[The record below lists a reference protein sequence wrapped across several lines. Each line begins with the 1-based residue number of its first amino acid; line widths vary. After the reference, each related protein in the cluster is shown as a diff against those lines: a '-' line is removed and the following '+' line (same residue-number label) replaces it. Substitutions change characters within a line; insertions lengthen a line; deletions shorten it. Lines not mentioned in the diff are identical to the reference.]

1 MRDTLEKE
9 NYDAFILGD
18 CDSLALGDKNLQQLT
33 AEVERGKGLIALGG
47 YHSFGPGGYRN
58 TPLADVLPIEMDRFW
73 RQDFGQPD
81 VQQWHVPGP
90 LVMLPTRSHPVTT
103 LASTSENE
111 QVWRQLRPLQGAN
124 RWAGIKE
131 APGIQLLAESPDH
144 VPLLVA
150 GEYGGGRVLAFA
162 GDSTWQ
168 WWRQGQ
174 SALHRRFW
182 RQVVLWL
189 ARRDDLT
196 RHDVWIDLPQRRFA
210 VGSRVSFTT
219 GARTAIGDVITDA
232 VLSASLA
239 SPDGQSAPLRLS
251 RQGSDHVGT
260 LERIAQPGSYQINVT
275 AADAA
280 GQPLGQATAHFEVM
294 DQDVEFANP
303 AADPDQMA
311 RLADLTRDSGGRAVA
326 SEQLA
331 ALLKEI
337 KQSPPELVEEVLTKW
352 QLADTWWDAWLVLSC
367 LAGLLT
373 AEWFLRKR
381 WGLV

>member
-1 MRDTLEKE
+1 M
-9 NYDAFILGD
+9 
-18 CDSLALGDKNLQQLT
+18 
-33 AEVERGKGLIALGG
+33 V
-47 YHSFGPGGYRN
+47 
-58 TPLADVLPIEMDRFW
+58 
-73 RQDFGQPD
+73 
-81 VQQWHVPGP
+81 
-90 LVMLPTRSHPVTT
+90 PTRSHPVTT
-103 LASTSENE
+103 LASPSENE

-174 SALHRRFW
+174 GALHRRFW

-210 VGSRVSFTT
+210 MGSRVSFTA
-219 GARTAIGDVITDA
+219 GARTSLGDVVADA

-239 SPDGQSAPLRLS
+239 GPDGQSTPLRLS

-260 LERIAQPGSYQINVT
+260 LERITQPGSYQINVT

-331 ALLKEI
+331 ALLEEI